1 MVKNEALHKRVKYL
15 YYEQDMTEKEVAE
28 ILGKSRQWVNAIL
41 NSDKNHKELMKKKRR
56 KRTIERNV
64 EFYKDNKT
72 KIAIPIDMFEA
83 IGINDKDRK
92 AIVKVTK
99 NKITIE
105 RAKNELNEKNNN

>member
-1 MVKNEALHKRVKYL
+1 MIKNETLHKRVKYL

-41 NSDKNHKELMKKKRR
+41 NSDENHKELMKRKKR

-83 IGINDKDRK
+83 IGINDKNRK
-92 AIVKVTK
+92 AKLKISK
-99 NKITIE
+99 NKIIIE
-105 RAKNELNEKNNN
+105 NALNNVEKNEG